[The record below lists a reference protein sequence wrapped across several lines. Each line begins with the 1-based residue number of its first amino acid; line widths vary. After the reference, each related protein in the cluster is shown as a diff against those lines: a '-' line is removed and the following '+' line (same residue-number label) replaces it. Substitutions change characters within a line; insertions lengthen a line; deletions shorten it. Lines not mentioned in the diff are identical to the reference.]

1 MDGPSDRSRPDPR
14 QRWRLVT
21 RRAPDAPSLTQRELA
36 EAWEEAV
43 AASSLPLAWT
53 DAAPPRVRLSF
64 GAPLALGIAAEA
76 ELVDL
81 FLTERVP
88 TWRVREAL
96 ADRLPA
102 GWTLVDL
109 YDVWLAGPPLAGRV
123 VAADYRIVLGV
134 ESGEPVL
141 ADEVEDAVA
150 RLLAADSLPRE
161 RVKGGGTVRY
171 DLRPLLADLAVAE
184 AGPPVVVRARTR
196 FHPELGTG
204 RPEEVV
210 AALGDAIGRP
220 LVAASVTRERLILAD
235 EV

>member
-1 MDGPSDRSRPDPR
+1 VDGPPDRSRPDPR
-14 QRWRLVT
+14 QRWRLVA
-21 RRAPDAPSLTQRELA
+21 RRAADAPSLTQRELA
-36 EAWEEAV
+36 EVWEEAV
-43 AASSLPLAWT
+43 AASGLPLAWT
-53 DAAPPRVRLSF
+53 DAATPRIRLSF
-64 GAPLALGIAAEA
+64 GAPLPLGIAAEA
-76 ELVDL
+76 ELIDL

-88 TWRVREAL
+88 TWQVREGL

-123 VAADYRIVLGV
+123 VAADYRIELGA
-134 ESGEPVL
+134 ESGEPV
-141 ADEVEDAVA
+141 AANDVAGAVG

-161 RVKGGGTVRY
+161 RLKGGGTVRY

-184 AGPPVVVRARTR
+184 PGPPVVVRARTR

-210 AALGDAIGRP
+210 AALGEALGLP